1 MSPSFVSVYLSN
13 LGDNIIRVEIT
24 SANIDTF
31 LSAASIEKI
40 NMNIGQTY
48 NIKMTQGR
56 VVKNTKYVQFQDNTN
71 GYK

>member
-56 VVKNTKYVQFQDNTN
+56 VVKNTKYVQFQDNTY